1 MRYKNNILEK
11 LGKFE
16 ITISKLVVQTNRNE
30 SQDNVLESLN
40 GLKEEVEEMK
50 LMCQKLGIVPK
61 QTATKA
67 LKEALDNRCGYAD
80 LNMVLWM
87 SGEY

>member
-16 ITISKLVVQTNRNE
+16 ITISKLVIQTNRNE
-30 SQDNVLESLN
+30 SQDTVLESLN

-50 LMCQKLGIVPK
+50 SMISNEPDDFEQQFRG
-61 QTATKA
+61 
-67 LKEALDNRCGYAD
+67 
-80 LNMVLWM
+80 
-87 SGEY
+87 